1 LLALLVILSKPAGI
15 RATGVAPRSWSPLH
29 SLLAPWDREFRLGRF
44 TNGLLANSP
53 YRIHAFLTGAVGFV
67 GVGALHYCGWEPS
80 RAHPAVFMI
89 GVMAITMAFLVGIGV
104 FYGWRGFEARFGKGR
119 LLAYWE
125 IGDREWEEHSG
136 KMRQRILGMRKF
148 MLVGPVASALMI
160 GLGYSDGDA
169 MGVLP
174 FALLFGAL
182 FSAVIGGVIV
192 LQLFSLSGKGARV
205 WLSKNGVMVNR
216 NVFFNH
222 SYGMRTLAWETKPE
236 HGRHLL
242 IIRYEVRS
250 GRAVGEHEMLIPVP
264 AGYLS
269 RAEDTVRAW
278 VSPA

>member
-1 LLALLVILSKPAGI
+1 MKTSDEAIP
-15 RATGVAPRSWSPLH
+15 SP
-29 SLLAPWDREFRLGRF
+29 P
-44 TNGLLANSP
+44 NP

-67 GVGALHYCGWEPS
+67 GYGALQYCGWEPS
-80 RAHPAVFMI
+80 RAHPAAFMI
-89 GVMAITMAFLVGIGV
+89 GLMAITIAFLVGIGV
-104 FYGWRGFEARFGKGR
+104 LYGWRGFEARFGKER

-125 IGDREWEEHSG
+125 IGDSEWEEHSET
-136 KMRQRILGMRKF
+136 MRQRLLGMRKF

-182 FSAVIGGVIV
+182 FSAAIGGVIV
-192 LQLFSLSGKGARV
+192 LQLLSISEDGARV

-216 NVFFNH
+216 NVFLNH

-269 RAEDTVRAW
+269 LAEDTVRAW